1 MEQRSIWSLLLLPFQ
16 WLTQWW
22 VKLSKSKSPKFFF
35 IAVALSVFI
44 AELLIMLGFTV
55 LPSMPELLEAVVDA
69 TGLSLLIAPALY
81 YFTYKPLRTE
91 NQQREFVEQELRRS
105 AQQLQTQAE
114 QLQEYNQKLEHKVA
128 DRTQE
133 LSLKNSELEALLK
146 QLHATQV
153 QIIQNEKMTSLG
165 QLVAGIAHEIN
176 NPVSFIHGNI
186 KHLDRY
192 VQDLLGIVQAYQSH
206 YPDPPE
212 VLQVVLEDID
222 LVFVEQ
228 DASKTLRSMQTGTER
243 IQQIVLSLRNF
254 SRLDEAELKTVD
266 LHQGIDSTLLILQHR
281 LLEKT
286 NFPAIQ
292 VVKEYGKLPLVK
304 CYPGQLNQVFMNLI
318 INAIDAIE
326 NKNKQQSQNFHKSD
340 SSTIWISTQAKS
352 EQWIEIIIADNG
364 VGIVESIRSRIF
376 DPFFTTK
383 PIGQGTGLGL
393 SISHQIVTEK
403 HHGKIWCDSTPDQG
417 SKFVIEIPINQSE
430 PSS

>member
-1 MEQRSIWSLLLLPFQ
+1 M
-16 WLTQWW
+16 
-22 VKLSKSKSPKFFF
+22 SKSKSPKFFF

-44 AELLIMLGFTV
+44 AELLIMLGFTL
-55 LPSMPELLEAVVDA
+55 LPSMPGLLEAVVDA
-69 TGLSLLIAPALY
+69 TGLSLLISPALY

-114 QLQEYNQKLEHKVA
+114 QLQEYNQKLEQKVA

-133 LSLKNSELEALLK
+133 LSLKNRELESLLQ

-192 VQDLLGIVQAYQSH
+192 VRDLLEVVQAYQLF
-206 YPDPPE
+206 YPEPPA
-212 VLQVVLEDID
+212 VLQANLDDID
-222 LVFVEQ
+222 LAFVEQ
-228 DASKTLRSMQTGTER
+228 DCSKILRSMQTGTER

-254 SRLDEAELKTVD
+254 SRLDEAEFKTVD

-281 LLEKT
+281 LLEMPNLT
-286 NFPAIQ
+286 AIQ
-292 VVKEYGKLPLVK
+292 VVKDYGELPLIA
-304 CYPGQLNQVFMNLI
+304 CYPGQINQVFMSLI
-318 INAIDAIE
+318 SNSIDALE
-326 NKNKQQSQNFHKSD
+326 NSERQRNKNRQPPLSP
-340 SSTIWISTQAKS
+340 TIWISTKVNANQCVEVVIK
-352 EQWIEIIIADNG
+352 DNG
-364 VGIVESIRSRIF
+364 TGIPEALRSRIF

-383 PIGQGTGLGL
+383 PIGKGTGLGL
-393 SISHQIVTEK
+393 SISYQIVTEK
-403 HHGKIWCDSTPDQG
+403 HQGKLWCDSTPGQG
-417 SKFVIEIPINQSE
+417 SKFVIEIPIRL
-430 PSS
+430 

>member
-1 MEQRSIWSLLLLPFQ
+1 MKQRSIGSLPLLSFQ
-16 WLTQWW
+16 WLPQWW

-44 AELLIMLGFTV
+44 AELLIMLGFTL
-55 LPSMPELLEAVVDA
+55 LPSMPGLLEAVVDA
-69 TGLSLLIAPALY
+69 TGLSLLISPALY

-114 QLQEYNQKLEHKVA
+114 QLQEYNQKLEQKVA

-133 LSLKNSELEALLK
+133 LSLKNRELESLLQ

-192 VQDLLGIVQAYQSH
+192 VRDLLEVVQAYQLF
-206 YPDPPE
+206 YPEPPA
-212 VLQVVLEDID
+212 VLQANLDDID
-222 LVFVEQ
+222 LAFVEQ
-228 DASKTLRSMQTGTER
+228 DCSKILRSMQTGTER

-254 SRLDEAELKTVD
+254 SRLDEAEFKTVD

-281 LLEKT
+281 LLEMPNLT
-286 NFPAIQ
+286 AIQ
-292 VVKEYGKLPLVK
+292 VVKDYGELPLIA
-304 CYPGQLNQVFMNLI
+304 CYPGQINQVFMSLI
-318 INAIDAIE
+318 SNSIDALE
-326 NKNKQQSQNFHKSD
+326 NSERQRNKNRQPPLSP
-340 SSTIWISTQAKS
+340 TIWISTKVNANQCVEVVIK
-352 EQWIEIIIADNG
+352 DNG
-364 VGIVESIRSRIF
+364 TGIPEALRSRIF

-383 PIGQGTGLGL
+383 PIGKGTGLGL
-393 SISHQIVTEK
+393 SISYQIVTEK
-403 HHGKIWCDSTPDQG
+403 HQGKLWCDSTPGQG
-417 SKFVIEIPINQSE
+417 SKFVIEIPIRL
-430 PSS
+430 

>member
-1 MEQRSIWSLLLLPFQ
+1 
-16 WLTQWW
+16 
-22 VKLSKSKSPKFFF
+22 
-35 IAVALSVFI
+35 
-44 AELLIMLGFTV
+44 MLGFTV

-222 LVFVEQ
+222 LAFVEQ

-326 NKNKQQSQNFHKSD
+326 NKNKQQSQNSHKSD
-340 SSTIWISTQAKS
+340 SFTIWISTQAKS

-417 SKFVIEIPINQSE
+417 SKFVIEIPINQPE